1 MVTPVATRSGQ
12 DSACTTYWCIKRL
25 NHFCQHHSSKYHG
38 LSWRTSCI
46 HSVGFK
52 CKRRRGP
59 VLAVY
64 YRNKPVSSVNKYKIS
79 RFSYESSG
87 RIRLSVKETLCI
99 YQLNF
104 YPKVIYK
111 NPTKSIPY
119 KSVIQWHIGNNLYK
133 LFMDIA
139 FNTTMDLLDSQ
150 P

>member
-1 MVTPVATRSGQ
+1 M
-12 DSACTTYWCIKRL
+12 DC
-25 NHFCQHHSSKYHG
+25 HG
-38 LSWRTSCI
+38 ELVVY
-46 HSVGFK
+46 SVGFK
-52 CKRRRGP
+52 CKRRRGSVP
-59 VLAVY
+59 AVY
-64 YRNKPVSSVNKYKIS
+64 YRHKPVSSVNKYKIS

-87 RIRLSVKETLCI
+87 RIRLSVKERSCI

-104 YPKVIYK
+104 YPKVVYK